1 MYGYFIKKN
10 CVQIFKK
17 YNKKDTRPH
26 IPPVAP
32 RLTGLQAVSPATTID
47 LPLKLVLTSFPSWK
61 SLLRSP
67 VLTRAICIILAIAN
81 FILLKLL
88 PHYNNAVLL
97 YVM

>member
-32 RLTGLQAVSPATTID
+32 RLTGLQTVSPATTID
-47 LPLKLVLTSFPSWK
+47 LPLKLVLTTSFPI
-61 SLLRSP
+61 
-67 VLTRAICIILAIAN
+67 TN

-88 PHYNNAVLL
+88 HPYNNAVLL
-97 YVM
+97 YAI